1 MDKTT
6 LVANLTAAK
15 AAAKAAKLAL
25 LAQKDALDA
34 QDIASRQATLD
45 ALNEIPGLK
54 AKLTYGG
61 ISEEFSLEAAIMG
74 TEKRTFQVPNW
85 RKEGE
90 VLDRTITP
98 KLDIMTVRRLK
109 NAVDA
114 IKGILAD
121 EHKTRNS
128 SPAPEVAELVADAP
142 VVAKPRKS
150 RAKKVVEIA

>member
-1 MDKTT
+1 MEDGNDDET
-6 LVANLTAAK
+6 LARISGDDW
-15 AAAKAAKLAL
+15 
-25 LAQKDALDA
+25 QRC
-34 QDIASRQATLD
+34 IHGRSS
-45 ALNEIPGLK
+45 
-54 AKLTYGG
+54 TY
-61 ISEEFSLEAAIMG
+61 
-74 TEKRTFQVPNW
+74 TDRCQVPNW

-98 KLDIMTVRRLK
+98 KLDIMTVRRLM
-109 NAVDA
+109 NAVEA